1 MQSSSSNIDAD
12 VSPPRSDQIVSVT
25 LQKGFEKMIV
35 QGTAGV
41 LLGGIAG
48 LVLARRGG
56 SAAARK
62 GLAGLGGG
70 LGLGSAWT
78 RTSMDLE
85 EILSDKSAK

>member
-1 MQSSSSNIDAD
+1 M
-12 VSPPRSDQIVSVT
+12 VSDT

-35 QGTAGV
+35 QTTAGL
-41 LLGGIAG
+41 LLGGLTG
-48 LVLARRGG
+48 MVLARTGRG

-62 GLAGLGGG
+62 GLAGMGAG

-85 EILSDKSAK
+85 EMLSNPTTK